1 MCKQNRSASAF
12 TKLNLSTT
20 GKPSPFVCFS
30 WICSPGVRFKQPTK
44 CPSCHHS
51 TTVKTAP
58 VFIRDI
64 GEECESNPNTEDL
77 WRDTEMFNH
86 VLHTLSSPLRLDV
99 FFWSLT
105 TQTAKRSSSHIW
117 IQLSQVHHTLVLLV
131 MLKARFS
138 VDSADFLR
146 S

>member
-1 MCKQNRSASAF
+1 
-12 TKLNLSTT
+12 
-20 GKPSPFVCFS
+20 
-30 WICSPGVRFKQPTK
+30 
-44 CPSCHHS
+44 
-51 TTVKTAP
+51 
-58 VFIRDI
+58 
-64 GEECESNPNTEDL
+64 
-77 WRDTEMFNH
+77 MFNH